1 MAYFRNVCVFLSG
14 ESSKA
19 FASDPSSSERKMSNL
34 FVVIVLIIYEKVKNT
49 QIQKSK
55 KRINWFSFTW
65 QVRFCSHNV
74 KYKDKA
80 VGQE

>member
-1 MAYFRNVCVFLSG
+1 MAHFRNVCVFLSG

-55 KRINWFSFTW
+55 KGKPDS
-65 QVRFCSHNV
+65 QLL
-74 KYKDKA
+74 DKS
-80 VGQE
+80 VSVVTM

>member
-1 MAYFRNVCVFLSG
+1 MAHFRNVCVFLSG

-55 KRINWFSFTW
+55 KRKTWFSFSW

-74 KYKDKA
+74 K
-80 VGQE
+80 